1 MKLPLLPSS
10 LSSLSRATLAVP
22 LALASLPA
30 LAQAVPA
37 PAVHQLWVAHGLWAF
52 VVGLLG
58 FLAGRNWALA
68 GIVVVAA
75 LFYAV
80 LRINGVEPPPEVLQ
94 AHGARY
100 PFHQQATALLVP
112 LMALA
117 GVGAR
122 RTYFANWSLRD

>member
-10 LSSLSRATLAVP
+10 LSSPSRPLVAAL

-52 VVGLLG
+52 VVGLMG
-58 FLAGRNWALA
+58 FVVGRNWPLA
-68 GIVVVAA
+68 GMVVVAA
-75 LFYAV
+75 VAYAFV
-80 LRINGVEPPPEVLQ
+80 RIDGATAAPEVLQ
-94 AHGARY
+94 AFGARY
-100 PFHQQATALLVP
+100 PFHQHATALLVP
-112 LMALA
+112 LLAVA

-122 RTYFANWSLRD
+122 RTYCPNLSLRD